1 MQAHT
6 RADKVT
12 EKGDKVEN
20 LGGGWIGRRRILN
33 DQEGG

>member
-6 RADKVT
+6 RADKVI
-12 EKGDKVEN
+12 EKGDKVGD
-20 LGGGWIGRRRILN
+20 LGGGWIGGRRILN

>member
-1 MQAHT
+1 MQART

-20 LGGGWIGRRRILN
+20 LGGWIGGRRVLK

>member
-6 RADKVT
+6 RADKVI
-12 EKGDKVEN
+12 EKGDKVGN
-20 LGGGWIGRRRILN
+20 LRGRWIGSKRILY